1 MSRPLP
7 TTGLSGNRWRVA
19 TAVLAVLALALAGAI
34 AVTALR
40 SAEGREALDR
50 ALTGSSSSGD
60 EELTE
65 AHREVAEAA
74 RELTLAFLEVDHRDM
89 EPLTEKVL
97 ERATGE
103 FEKQYA
109 ANVEQLVEAAER
121 NESVSIGKVVAL
133 GVGDMDADS
142 ALVYVAA
149 DSEVSNTTTDGTKQP
164 RYYRLQLDMV
174 REDGEWL
181 ASNVQFVG

>member
-1 MSRPLP
+1 MSRLLP
-7 TTGLSGNRWRVA
+7 ATTWGRV
-19 TAVLAVLALALAGAI
+19 TAVLAVLAVALAGAI

-40 SAEGREALDR
+40 SDEGRDALQR
-50 ALTGSSSSGD
+50 AVGVAGDGGD
-60 EELTE
+60 EELTA
-65 AHREVAEAA
+65 AHREVSEAA

-89 EPLTEKVL
+89 EPLTDKVL
-97 ERATGE
+97 SYATGE
-103 FEKQYA
+103 FEEQYA
-109 ANVEQLVEAAER
+109 ANVEQLIDAAER
-121 NESVSIGKVVAL
+121 NESVSTGTVVAL
-133 GVGDMDADS
+133 GVGDLDADS

-149 DSEVSNTTTDGTKQP
+149 DSEVANVTTDGTTQP

>member
-1 MSRPLP
+1 MRPTVRSRW
-7 TTGLSGNRWRVA
+7 GLL
-19 TAVLAVLALALAGAI
+19 TAVLAVLAVGLAAAI

-40 SAEGREALDR
+40 SDEGRQ
-50 ALTGSSSSGD
+50 ALTRAVGGSADRGD
-60 EELTE
+60 EELTA

-74 RELTLAFLEVDHRDM
+74 RELTVAFLEVDHEDM
-89 EPLTEKVL
+89 EPLTDAVL
-97 ERATGE
+97 ARATGE
-103 FEKQYA
+103 FAEQYA
-109 ANVEQLVEAAER
+109 ANVDQLVEAAKR
-121 NESVSIGKVVAL
+121 NKSVSTGEVVAL
-133 GVGDMDADS
+133 GVGDLDADS

-149 DSEVSNTTTDGTKQP
+149 DSEVANVTTDGTKQP

>member
-1 MSRPLP
+1 MSPLRLDQAR
-7 TTGLSGNRWRVA
+7 TSRWGVL
-19 TAVLAVLALALAGAI
+19 TAVLAVLAVALTGAI

-40 SAEGREALDR
+40 SDEGRDAFR
-50 ALTGSSSSGD
+50 VAVTGSAGGGD
-60 EELTE
+60 EELTQ
-65 AHREVAEAA
+65 AHRDVAEAA
-74 RELTLAFLEVDHRDM
+74 RQLTLAFLEVDHRDM

-97 ERATGE
+97 SLATGE
-103 FEKQYA
+103 FEEQYA

-121 NESVSIGKVVAL
+121 NKSVSTGTVVAL
-133 GVGDMDADS
+133 GVGDLDADS

-149 DSEVSNTTTDGTKQP
+149 DSEVSNVTTDGTSQP

-174 REDGEWL
+174 REGDEWL